1 MFADL
6 WNWITSFWWT
16 VIITG
21 SLSFGTVSYIFNKI
35 IEGEMDRGGEEYG
48 ERATT
53 RIQKW
58 SIAILI
64 ISIGLTVGVIA
75 FKVLEVLGIINIGK

>member
-1 MFADL
+1 M
-6 WNWITSFWWT
+6 
-16 VIITG
+16 
-21 SLSFGTVSYIFNKI
+21 
-35 IEGEMDRGGEEYG
+35 ERGGEEYG

-64 ISIGLTVGVIA
+64 VSGFFIFGVII
-75 FKVLEVLGIINIGK
+75 FKFLDVLGLIQIGS

>member
-1 MFADL
+1 MFADI

-16 VIITG
+16 VVITAG
-21 SLSFGTVSYIFNKI
+21 LSFMIVSFWFNKI
-35 IEGEMDRGGEEYG
+35 IDSEMDRGGEEYG

-64 ISIGLTVGVIA
+64 LSIGFIVGIIS
-75 FKVLEVLGIINIGK
+75 FKVLEVLGIIRIGN

>member
-16 VIITG
+16 VVITAG
-21 SLSFGTVSYIFNKI
+21 LSFALISYWFNKI
-35 IEGEMDRGGEEYG
+35 IESEMDRGGEEYG

-58 SIAILI
+58 SIAVLI
-64 ISIGLTVGVIA
+64 ISLGLTIGAIA
-75 FKVLEVLGIINIGK
+75 FKVLEVLGIIKLGN

>member
-6 WNWITSFWWT
+6 WNWIVSFWWT
-16 VIITG
+16 VIITAAA
-21 SLSFGTVSYIFNKI
+21 SFGTVSFIFNKI
-35 IEGEMDRGGEEYG
+35 IQSEMDRGGEEYG

-64 ISIGLTVGVIA
+64 ISIGATLGVVV
-75 FKVLEVLGIINIGK
+75 FKVLDMLNII

>member
-6 WNWITSFWWT
+6 WNWIVSFWWT
-16 VIITG
+16 VVVTAG
-21 SLSFGTVSYIFNKI
+21 LSFFAISFLFNKI
-35 IEGEMDRGGEEYG
+35 IESEMDRGGEEYG

-58 SIAILI
+58 STAILF
-64 ISIGLTVGVIA
+64 SSGFSFFGAIGFKIA
-75 FKVLEVLGIINIGK
+75 QAFGLI

>member
-6 WNWITSFWWT
+6 FNWIVSFWWT
-16 VIITG
+16 VI
-21 SLSFGTVSYIFNKI
+21 LSSAASFFLVAFIFNKI
-35 IEGEMDRGGEEYG
+35 IQSEMDRGGEEYG

-58 SIAILI
+58 ATAILI
-64 ISIGLTVGVIA
+64 ISVGFSIGAIA
-75 FKVLEVLGIINIGK
+75 FKVLDVIGVI

>member
-6 WNWITSFWWT
+6 WNWIVSFWWT
-16 VIITG
+16 VILTG
-21 SLSFGTVSYIFNKI
+21 AAGFGTVAYIFNKI
-35 IEGEMDRGGEEYG
+35 IESEMDRGGEEYG

-58 SIAILI
+58 STAILI
-64 ISIGLTVGVIA
+64 ISFGLIIGIA
-75 FKVLEVLGIINIGK
+75 VFKILDVVGII

>member
-1 MFADL
+1 MFADI

-16 VIITG
+16 VVITAG
-21 SLSFGTVSYIFNKI
+21 LSFMTVSFWFNKI
-35 IEGEMDRGGEEYG
+35 IDSEMDRGGEEYG

-64 ISIGLTVGVIA
+64 LSIGFIVGVIS
-75 FKVLEVLGIINIGK
+75 FKVLEVLGIIRIGN